1 MSPRRFERIF
11 SACAPPPCVQAWPVP
26 LQLSCRLARWR
37 GCQCHLA
44 VGSTTAIV
52 AWVIAEPLLAARCSL
67 LKALGQAAPVIVVGP
82 PSCTMRQLKAAFW
95 APLQC
100 PLPLPAQL
108 ATKKVALIRSQ
119 TSRRS
124 SIPPLCPTSL
134 QCGRVF
140 RRATTSA
147 LRRRW
152 RAPGKHPFASSGTG
166 HLQIARY
173 KGLSVCHRRY
183 FLPRRRP
190 GAQQHRSRPGADDF

>member
-1 MSPRRFERIF
+1 MCAGLA
-11 SACAPPPCVQAWPVP
+11 SAATAQLP
-26 LQLSCRLARWR
+26 LGALARLPVSL
-37 GCQCHLA
+37 GCRQHDRHRRLGDCRA
-44 VGSTTAIV
+44 
-52 AWVIAEPLLAARCSL
+52 AARCSL
-67 LKALGQAAPVIVVGP
+67 FKALGQAAPVIVVGP

-95 APLQC
+95 VPLQC